1 MNVGI
6 DPQTFGKV
14 AVLLGGTAAEREI
27 SLQSGAA
34 VLQAL
39 QQSGVDAHAIDAA
52 DAVLTQLQQG
62 GFDRVFNVLH
72 GRGGEDGIIQGALE
86 TLGLPYTGSN
96 VLGSALGM
104 DKLRS
109 KALWRGLGLPVAA
122 SRVLGADH
130 DAAAVVAELGLP
142 LIIKPSR
149 EGSSLGMSKVDSAD
163 QLAAAYADA
172 ATLDTEV
179 FAEAWLPGA
188 EYTVALLD
196 GRALP
201 VIRLEV
207 PGSFFD
213 YNAKY
218 VGEQT
223 RYLLPCGLDAEAEQ
237 AIQQLALDAFDTLG
251 GSGWGRVDLRCD
263 SAGKP
268 HLLEI
273 NTVPGM
279 TAHSLVPMAADHA
292 GLSFAELVL
301 AILETTTR

>member
-1 MNVGI
+1 MSTGI
-6 DPQTFGKV
+6 DAGQFGKV

-27 SLQSGAA
+27 SLKSGAA

-52 DAVLTQLQQG
+52 DAPLTHLQQD

-72 GRGGEDGIIQGALE
+72 GRGGEDGVIQGALE
-86 TLGLPYTGSN
+86 TLGLPYTGSGI
-96 VLGSALGM
+96 LGSALGM

-109 KALWRGLGLPVAA
+109 KAMWRGLGMPVAA
-122 SRVLGADH
+122 DRLLNAD
-130 DAAAVVAELGLP
+130 DDPEAIAAELGLP

-149 EGSSLGMSKVDSAD
+149 EGSSIGMSKVDSAD

-172 ATLDTEV
+172 AELDTEV
-179 FAEAWLPGA
+179 FAESWLPGA

-196 GRALP
+196 GRPLP

-207 PGSFFD
+207 PGGFYD

-218 VGEQT
+218 VGEET
-223 RYLLPCGLDAEAEQ
+223 RYLLPCGLDADAEQ
-237 AIQQLALDAFDTLG
+237 AMQQLALQAFAALG
-251 GSGWGRVDLRCD
+251 ASGWGRVDLRCD
-263 SAGKP
+263 VAGKP

-279 TAHSLVPMAADHA
+279 TDHSLVPMAARHA
-292 GLSFAELVL
+292 GLSFEELVL
-301 AILETTTR
+301 AILETTIR

>member
-1 MNVGI
+1 MSIGI
-6 DPQTFGKV
+6 DAGQFGKV

-27 SLQSGAA
+27 SLKSGAA

-52 DAVLTQLQQG
+52 DAPLTQLQQG

-72 GRGGEDGIIQGALE
+72 GRGGEDGVIQGALE
-86 TLGLPYTGSN
+86 TLGLPYTGSGI
-96 VLGSALGM
+96 LGSALGM

-109 KALWRGLGLPVAA
+109 KAMWRGLGMPVAA
-122 SRVLGADH
+122 DRLLNAD
-130 DAAAVVAELGLP
+130 DDPEAIAAELGLP

-149 EGSSLGMSKVDSAD
+149 EGSSIGMSKVDSAD

-172 ATLDTEV
+172 AELDTEV
-179 FAEAWLPGA
+179 FAESWLPGA

-196 GRALP
+196 GRPLP

-207 PGSFFD
+207 PGGFYD

-218 VGEQT
+218 VGEET
-223 RYLLPCGLDAEAEQ
+223 RYLLPCGLDADAEQ
-237 AIQQLALDAFDTLG
+237 AMQQLALQAFAALG
-251 GSGWGRVDLRCD
+251 ASGWGRVDLRCD
-263 SAGKP
+263 AAGKP

-279 TAHSLVPMAADHA
+279 TDHSLVPMAARHA
-292 GLSFAELVL
+292 GLSFEELVL
-301 AILETTTR
+301 AILETTIR